1 METWSD
7 VKDINEKIIVT
18 DIEGGREGGTI
29 KDDFQV
35 ASVGG
40 LLGKGL

>member
-1 METWSD
+1 MWSD
-7 VKDINEKIIVT
+7 VKDRNEKLIVT
-18 DIEGGREGGTI
+18 NTVGGREGGTI
-29 KDDFQV
+29 KEDFQI